1 MPVRV
6 SLAMPIY
13 NGEQYVE
20 ETIRSILAQDF
31 ADFELIITDNAS
43 TDRTE
48 EICRGFAAGDSRIR
62 YVRNERNLGA
72 SANYNLGLALA
83 SGEFFKWC
91 ACDDLISPN
100 CVGALV
106 SALEQDPQAIGAFP
120 KTECIDE
127 SGALIPL
134 VGEPLPDKRGLTP
147 VQRFMRGVREGGTMF
162 EIFGLFRRDRLH
174 ETMLH
179 LPYYGSDRALLAEVA
194 LLGEFVR
201 VPSAT
206 FFNREHRA
214 RSININDKL
223 ARARWQ
229 GATATKSRAMEHCHL
244 LAHLFAISGRHRDV
258 AAPLSLRMHLIR
270 YAARP
275 AQIGRYA
282 IELLGLIAP
291 GGPTQVRAAAL
302 KLASALL
309 AFSKTVN
316 PDIGR

>member
-1 MPVRV
+1 MSVRV

-20 ETIRSILAQDF
+20 ETLRSILAQDF

-48 EICRGFAAGDSRIR
+48 EICRGFAGRDSRIR

-72 SANYNLGLALA
+72 SANYNLGLSLA
-83 SGEFFKWC
+83 TGEFFKWC
-91 ACDDLISPN
+91 ACDDLISSN

-106 SALEQDPQAIGAFP
+106 RALEQDPEAIGAFP

-127 SGALIPL
+127 SGTLIPL
-134 VGEPLPDKRGLTP
+134 VGKQLPDKKGLTP
-147 VQRFMRGVREGGTMF
+147 AQRFMRGVLEGGTMF
-162 EIFGLFRRDRLH
+162 EIFGLFRRDVLYK
-174 ETMLH
+174 TMLH
-179 LPYYGSDRALLAEVA
+179 LPYYGSDRALMAEVA

-201 VPSAT
+201 VPEAT

-223 ARARWQ
+223 SRARWQ
-229 GATATKSRAMEHCHL
+229 GAAATKARAMEHCHFL
-244 LAHLFAISGRHRDV
+244 SHLFAISGRHGDI
-258 AAPLSLRMHLIR
+258 AAPLSLRLHLIR
-270 YAARP
+270 FAAQP

-282 IELLGLIAP
+282 MELLGLIAP

-302 KLASALL
+302 KLSGLLRPSA
-309 AFSKTVN
+309 KTAT
-316 PDIGR
+316 PDIGQ

>member
-31 ADFELIITDNAS
+31 TDFELIITDNAS

-48 EICRGFAAGDSRIR
+48 EICRGFAARDQRIR

-72 SANYNLGLALA
+72 SANYNLGLSLA
-83 SGEFFKWC
+83 TGEFFKWC
-91 ACDDLISPN
+91 AHDDLISPN
-100 CVGALV
+100 CIGALV
-106 SALEQDPQAIGAFP
+106 NALEQDSEAVGAFP

-127 SGALIPL
+127 TGAVIPL
-134 VGEPLPDKRGLTP
+134 VGEPLPDRRGLTP
-147 VQRFMRGVREGGTMF
+147 AQRFMRGVREGGTMF
-162 EIFGLFRRDRLH
+162 EIFGLFRRDVLH
-174 ETMLH
+174 KTMLH

-201 VPSAT
+201 VPTAT

-214 RSININDKL
+214 RSINISDKL
-223 ARARWQ
+223 LRARWQ
-229 GATATKSRAMEHCHL
+229 GASATKARAMEHCQM
-244 LAHLFAISGRHRDV
+244 LAHAFAISGRHGDIV
-258 AAPLSLRMHLIR
+258 APLSLRVHLIHF
-270 YAARP
+270 ATQP
-275 AQIGRYA
+275 VQMGRYA

-291 GGPTQVRAAAL
+291 GGPTQVRAVAFKFARALRPKAAPNP
-302 KLASALL
+302 
-309 AFSKTVN
+309 KTSQ
-316 PDIGR
+316 